1 MFESEV
7 SLTTPTLVY
16 LARHGETLWN
26 TERRFQGHLDSP
38 LTARGVEQARR
49 LGQRLAAEPL
59 RAVYSSDLG
68 RTVST
73 AEQVATPH
81 GLTVQPHQF
90 LREIDTGE
98 WTGLDRDAV
107 RDHPTWGPL
116 LDDYRKR
123 PWLARLPKGETVG
136 EVQQRGL
143 AFLKEIAPRHAGQ
156 AIAVVA
162 HHVVVETI
170 LAHALGVPLEGL
182 WLPHRGGNCFL
193 SLLEVTPT
201 TMLPQVVYDGS
212 HIGDLAGLD
221 GTKGEPQAGA

>member
-1 MFESEV
+1 MFESEE
-7 SLTTPTLVY
+7 SLTAPTLVY

-26 TERRFQGHLDSP
+26 VERRFQGHGDSP
-38 LTARGVEQARR
+38 LTERGQEQARR
-49 LGQRLAAEPL
+49 LGQRLASEPL

-73 AEQVATPH
+73 AEPVAAPH
-81 GLTVQPHQF
+81 GLTVRPHQL

-98 WTGLDRDAV
+98 WTTLNRDDV
-107 RDHPTWGPL
+107 RENPVWGPMM
-116 LDDYRKR
+116 DDYRKR
-123 PWLARLPKGETVG
+123 PWLTRMPSGETVG

-143 AFLKEIAPRHAGQ
+143 AFLKEVAPLHAGE
-156 AIAVVA
+156 AIAVVS

-193 SLLEVTPT
+193 SLLEISGEAIVPR
-201 TMLPQVVYDGS
+201 LIYDGS
-212 HIGDLAGLD
+212 HIGNLGALD
-221 GTKGEPQAGA
+221 GAKADNQGSV